1 MKQLPKLPGCVPCD
15 NIKNNYLR
23 MKNIK
28 TIVYVCIFAFSMM
41 ACNDKWDEH
50 YQAKVTGTK
59 SELNLYEYIKS
70 QSELSIFADMIRI
83 AGYDKVL
90 SSSQTYTVWAPV
102 NESLKNFDLTDTI
115 AVTNIVKNHITRFLY
130 SAADL
135 SSVSVNMLSNKI
147 LVFERRNEDFVL
159 GNSRLAAA
167 EVLAKNGIVHTLE
180 TYVPYMYNIWEF
192 IGRTPGLDSLKKF
205 LYSQSEYVF
214 DEEASVEIGT
224 NEFNQ
229 AIYDS
234 VIIFSNPILDR
245 IGSLYL
251 EDSLYTAVLPD
262 NKAWSSVYNKV
273 KQNFKVLPDAGGAAM
288 QRLYTQKAIVEDL
301 IFRVPD
307 VKTDL
312 TLADSLIAT
321 SGSVFKPSARLFENA
336 TKHELSNG
344 FAFVTDS
351 LRFKASESWQKP
363 IKIEAEYTDFG
374 RTYDY
379 ANIYLRS
386 GAGSSYEVSKSRYL
400 LVECTSPMTPGAVT
414 FPVPN
419 TLSGKYRIYC
429 VFVPSSI
436 VLPSDT
442 LRKYNVQFNVS
453 FTSTS
458 GKPVVNAAIA
468 STNKVLTTTGAK
480 AADFETLPG
489 KVTKMFVTE
498 MDLSY
503 CNILTKESTNSDI
516 TFKVKV
522 SSSAKVTETVRFDRN
537 MRVDYIILEPVE

>member
-1 MKQLPKLPGCVPCD
+1 
-15 NIKNNYLR
+15 

-28 TIVYVCIFAFSMM
+28 TIVYVCIFAFSLM

-70 QSELSIFADMIRI
+70 KSELSIFADMIRI
-83 AGYDKVL
+83 AGYEKVL
-90 SSSQTYTVWAPV
+90 TSSQTYTVWAPV
-102 NESLKNFDLTDTI
+102 NESLKDFDLTDTI
-115 AVTNIVKNHITRFLY
+115 AVSNIVKNHITRFLY
-130 SAADL
+130 STSDL
-135 SSVSVNMLSNKI
+135 SSVSVNMLSDKI
-147 LVFERRNEDFVL
+147 IVFERRNTTFVL
-159 GNSRLAAA
+159 GNSPLTSG
-167 EVLAKNGIVHTLE
+167 EVLAKNGIVHTVA
-180 TYVPYMYNIWEF
+180 TYVPYTYNIWEF
-192 IGRTPGLDSLKKF
+192 IGRTPGLDSLRAF

-234 VIIFSNPILDR
+234 VIVFSNPILDR

-251 EDSLYTAVLPD
+251 EDSLYAAVLP
-262 NKAWSSVYNKV
+262 NNQAWSTIYNKV
-273 KQNFKVLPDAGGAAM
+273 KQNFKVLPEAGGVAM
-288 QRLYTQKAIVEDL
+288 QRLYTQKAIVEDM

-321 SGSVFKPSARLFENA
+321 SGSVFKPSAYLFDNSA
-336 TKHELSNG
+336 KHQLSNG
-344 FAFVTDS
+344 FAYVTDS
-351 LRFKASESWQKP
+351 LRYKASEAWQKP
-363 IKIEAEYTDFG
+363 IKIEAEYSDFG

-379 ANIYLRS
+379 SNIYLRS

-400 LVECTSPMTPGAVT
+400 MVECTSPMTPGAVT
-414 FPVPN
+414 FPIPN
-419 TLSGKYRIYC
+419 TLSGKYRVYC
-429 VFVPSSI
+429 VFIPSSI
-436 VLPSDT
+436 VLASDT
-442 LRKYNVQFNVS
+442 LRKYKVQFNVS
-453 FTSTS
+453 FTSNS
-458 GKPVVNAAIA
+458 GKPVVNAAISSA
-468 STNKVLTTTGAK
+468 NKVLTTTGAK
-480 AADFETLPG
+480 AADFETTPG

-516 TFKVKV
+516 TFKLKV
-522 SSSAKVTETVRFDRN
+522 SSSAKVTETVRYDRN
-537 MRVDYIILEPVE
+537 MRVDYVILEPVE